1 VHVVPG
7 FACRPRPARVC
18 DGVCSRARRWTALMS
33 RADLGTHG
41 SPQTGS
47 LAARRVAGA
56 LRSVGPPLLF
66 GLRLWA
72 SVCLALYVAFW
83 LELDNAFWAGTTAA
97 IVCQPHLGASLRKGW
112 YRMIGTVVGA
122 VVIVVLTACFP
133 QDRALFLVALALWC
147 AACALVATLLHNF
160 ASYAAALAGY
170 TAAIIAA
177 DELGATGGPNADAVF
192 LLAVFR
198 ASEICIGI
206 VSAGIVL
213 AGTDFGGARRRLAAL
228 FAALSAE
235 ITGRF
240 TGMLALAGPEM
251 PETQPARRELVRRV
265 IALDP
270 VIDEAKG
277 ESSQLRYHS
286 PVLQRAVDG
295 LFAAQVS
302 WRTVAVLL
310 ARLPDDK
317 ARPEANAVLRSIP
330 HELRSA
336 EHGMPAGWMADPVR
350 PRRACETAVRTLIAL
365 PAETPAARLL
375 ADHTA
380 KVMAGISDAL
390 NGLAL
395 LVAAPVTP
403 VPRGRGFRLR
413 VPDWLPCLVN
423 AGRAFVTIGIVELF
437 WIVTEWPNG
446 AFAITFAAITVVLF
460 APRADQAYATAKSF
474 MAGNVLATVFT
485 AIIAF
490 AVLPGLE
497 TFEAFSIA
505 IGLYLVPA
513 GAMMARWPTA
523 MFLAMTV
530 NFVPLLAPAN
540 EMSYD
545 TVQFYNGA
553 LAIVAGSGAGALS
566 FRLLPPLSPAFR
578 ARRLLALTL
587 RDLRRLATGHVP
599 WTAEDWEGRIYG
611 RLAVLPDAAEPLQR
625 SQLLAALA
633 VGSEIIQLRHI
644 ASSLG
649 LGPDLD
655 AALAP
660 FAQGNSAIAIARLAR
675 LDDRLATLPGDGSK
689 ASLALRARGSILA
702 ITEALIDHAS
712 YFDAGAPV

>member
-1 VHVVPG
+1 
-7 FACRPRPARVC
+7 
-18 DGVCSRARRWTALMS
+18 MS
-33 RADLGTHG
+33 RADLGTPG
-41 SPQTGS
+41 APQTGS

-83 LELDNAFWAGTTAA
+83 LELENPFWAGTTAA

-122 VVIVVLTACFP
+122 VVIVVLTAWFP
-133 QDRALFLVALALWC
+133 QDRAPFLVALALWA

-160 ASYAAALAGY
+160 ASYSAALAGY

-192 LLAVFR
+192 LLAVYR

-213 AGTDFGGARRRLAAL
+213 AGTDFGGARRRLAAS

-235 ITGRF
+235 IAGRF

-277 ESSQLRYHS
+277 ESSQIRYHS
-286 PVLQRAVDG
+286 PVLQRAMDG
-295 LFAAQVS
+295 LLAAQAG

-310 ARLPDDK
+310 ARLPDNE
-317 ARPEANAVLRSIP
+317 ARREADAVLRRIP
-330 HELRSA
+330 QELRSA
-336 EHGMPAGWMADPVR
+336 ERGVPPGWMADPVR
-350 PRRACETAVRTLIAL
+350 PRRACEMAVRTLIAV
-365 PAETPAARLL
+365 PAHTPSLRLL

-380 KVMAGISDAL
+380 KVLAGISNAL
-390 NGLAL
+390 NGMAL
-395 LVAAPVTP
+395 LVAAPVSP

-413 VPDWLPCLVN
+413 VPDWLPSLVN
-423 AGRAFVTIGIVELF
+423 AGRAFAAIGIVELF
-437 WIVTEWPNG
+437 WIMTEWPNG
-446 AFAITFAAITVVLF
+446 AFAITFTAITVLLL
-460 APRADQAYATAKSF
+460 APQADRAYAAAVRF
-474 MAGNVLATVFT
+474 MIGNILGTVFT

-497 TFEAFSIA
+497 TFEAFSLA
-505 IGLYLVPA
+505 IGLYLTPI
-513 GAMMARWPTA
+513 GALMTQPWQTVMFTA
-523 MFLAMTV
+523 MV
-530 NFVPLLAPAN
+530 INFVPLLSPAN
-540 EMSYD
+540 QMSYD
-545 TVQFYNGA
+545 TMQYYNFA
-553 LAIVAGSGAGALS
+553 LAIVAGSGVGAVS
-566 FRLLPPLSPAFR
+566 FRLVPPLSPAFR
-578 ARRLLALTL
+578 TRRLLALTL
-587 RDLRRLATGHVP
+587 RDLRRLATGRIP
-599 WTAEDWEGRIYG
+599 WTADDWEGRIYG
-611 RLAVLPDAAEPLQR
+611 RLAALPDAAEPLQR
-625 SQLLAALA
+625 SQLLAGLA
-633 VGSEIIQLRHI
+633 VGTEIIQLRHI
-644 ASSLG
+644 APRLG
-649 LGPDLD
+649 LGADLD

-660 FAQGNSAIAIARLAR
+660 FGQGNSAIATARLTQ
-675 LDDRLATLPGDGSK
+675 LDDRLAARPEAGSE

>member
-1 VHVVPG
+1 
-7 FACRPRPARVC
+7 
-18 DGVCSRARRWTALMS
+18 MS

-41 SPQTGS
+41 SPQTIS
-47 LAARRVAGA
+47 LAAQRVAGA
-56 LRSVGPPLLF
+56 LRSFGPPLLF

-83 LELDNAFWAGTTAA
+83 LELDNPFWAGTTAA

-112 YRMIGTVVGA
+112 YRMIGTSIGA
-122 VVIVVLTACFP
+122 VAIVVLTACFP
-133 QDRALFLVALALWC
+133 QDRAPFLVALALWA

-160 ASYAAALAGY
+160 ASYSAALAGY

-213 AGTDFGGARRRLAAL
+213 AGTDLGGARRRLAAL

-251 PETQPARRELVRRV
+251 PETLSARQELVRRV

-277 ESSQLRYHS
+277 ESAQIRYHS
-286 PVLQRAVDG
+286 PVLQRALDG
-295 LFAAQVS
+295 LLAAHAG

-310 ARLPDDK
+310 ARLPDDE
-317 ARPEANAVLRSIP
+317 ARQEADAVLRSIP
-330 HELRSA
+330 QELRSA
-336 EHGMPAGWMADPVR
+336 EHGVPVGWMADPVR
-350 PRRACETAVRTLIAL
+350 PRRACETAVRTLIAV
-365 PAETPAARLL
+365 PARTPSLRLL
-375 ADHTA
+375 ADQTA
-380 KVMAGISDAL
+380 KALAGISDAL

-395 LVAAPVTP
+395 LVGAPVSP
-403 VPRGRGFRLR
+403 VPRGRGFRVR
-413 VPDWLPCLVN
+413 VPDWLPSLVN
-423 AGRAFVTIGIVELF
+423 AGRAFVAIGIVELF

-446 AFAITFAAITVVLF
+446 AFAITFTAIVVLLL
-460 APRADQAYATAKSF
+460 APQEDRAYAAAMRF
-474 MAGNVLATVFT
+474 MIGSVLGTIFT

-497 TFEAFSIA
+497 TFEAFSLA
-505 IGLYLVPA
+505 IGLYLVPV
-513 GAMMARWPTA
+513 GALLAQPWQTVMFTA
-523 MFLAMTV
+523 MV
-530 NFVPLLAPAN
+530 INFVPLLSPAN

-545 TVQFYNGA
+545 TMQFYNFA
-553 LAIVAGSGAGALS
+553 LAINAGSGAGALS
-566 FRLLPPLSPAFR
+566 FRLLPPPSPAFR
-578 ARRLLALTL
+578 TRRLLALTL
-587 RDLRRLATGHVP
+587 RDLRRLATGRIP
-599 WTAEDWEGRIYG
+599 WTAEDWEGRLYG
-611 RLAVLPDAAEPLQR
+611 RLAALPDAAEPLQR
-625 SQLLAALA
+625 SQLLAGLA
-633 VGSEIIQLRHI
+633 VGTEIIQLRHI
-644 ASSLG
+644 APRLG
-649 LGPDLD
+649 LGADLD

-660 FAQGNSAIAIARLAR
+660 FAHGNSAIATARLTQF
-675 LDDRLATLPGDGSK
+675 DDRLASLPGAGSES
-689 ASLALRARGSILA
+689 ALALQARGSILV
-702 ITEALIDHAS
+702 ITEALIAHAS

>member
-1 VHVVPG
+1 
-7 FACRPRPARVC
+7 
-18 DGVCSRARRWTALMS
+18 MS
-33 RADLGTHG
+33 QADYWAPSL
-41 SPQTGS
+41 SQTGGP
-47 LAARRVAGA
+47 AAGRVAGA

-83 LELDNAFWAGTTAA
+83 LELDNPSWAGTTAA

-112 YRMIGTVVGA
+112 YRMIGTLVGA
-122 VVIVVLTACFP
+122 VAIVVLTALFP
-133 QDRALFLVALALWC
+133 QARAPFLVALALWC

-160 ASYAAALAGY
+160 ASYSAALAGY

-192 LLAVFR
+192 LLAVYR

-228 FAALSAE
+228 FATLSAE

-277 ESSQLRYHS
+277 ESSQIRYHS

-295 LFAAQVS
+295 LFAAQVG

-310 ARLPDDK
+310 ARMPDDK
-317 ARPEANAVLRSIP
+317 ARQEANAVLQSIP
-330 HELRSA
+330 QELRSA
-336 EHGMPAGWMADPVR
+336 EHGVPAGWMADPVR
-350 PRRACETAVRTLIAL
+350 QRRACEVAVRTLTAL
-365 PAETPAARLL
+365 PAGTPSLRLL

-380 KVMAGISDAL
+380 KVMTGISDAL
-390 NGLAL
+390 NGMAL
-395 LVAAPVTP
+395 LVGAPVSP
-403 VPRGRGFRLR
+403 VPRGRGYRLR
-413 VPDWLPCLVN
+413 VPDWLPSLVN
-423 AGRAFVTIGIVELF
+423 AGRAFVAIGIVELF

-446 AFAITFAAITVVLF
+446 ALAITFTAIGVVLF
-460 APRADQAYATAKSF
+460 APRTDQAYASARGFMVGTA
-474 MAGNVLATVFT
+474 LAVVPA
-485 AIIAF
+485 AIVNF

-505 IGLYLVPA
+505 IGLHLVPA
-513 GAMMARWPTA
+513 GALVARPLMTPSQKA
-523 MFLAMTV
+523 MFTYLAAY
-530 NFVPLLAPAN
+530 FVPLLAPAN

-545 TVQFYNGA
+545 TMQFYNAA
-553 LAIVAGSGAGALS
+553 LAIVAGTGAAALS
-566 FRLLPPLSPAFR
+566 FRLMPPLSPAFR

-587 RDLRRLATGHVP
+587 RDLRRLATGP
-599 WTAEDWEGRIYG
+599 IPRAPGNWEGRMYG
-611 RLAVLPDAAEPLQR
+611 RLAALPDAAEPLQR
-625 SQLLAALA
+625 SQLLAGLA
-633 VGSEIIQLRHI
+633 VGTEIIQLRHF

-649 LGPDLD
+649 LGADLD
-655 AALAP
+655 LALEALAR
-660 FAQGNSAIAIARLAR
+660 GNSAIAITRLAR
-675 LDDRLATLPGDGSK
+675 LDDRLASLLGADSE
-689 ASLALRARGSILA
+689 ASLALQARGSILV
-702 ITEALIDHAS
+702 ITEALIQHAS